1 MHRSLASFALV
12 SVGFVSLACSKDPPP
27 PSSSAS
33 SSASSSSGASGTST
47 SSSSGESSS
56 SSSGESSSSS
66 GGVPGPTVSKE
77 SLSVDGKQ
85 RAYTL
90 SVPSSYDKSKSYAL
104 VLSFHGDGG
113 DGASYRGYHTFEAA
127 SGDRAIVAYP
137 DGLNKTWNI
146 TSINNNGDVAF
157 VQALIEALA
166 GKYSIDKARVLA
178 DGWSNGGFFV
188 ARIACNK
195 STLVK
200 AISMN
205 AGGAPF
211 ESDGSPHERWPNGAV
226 KCPGQTAVPAFVAHG
241 TNDGSVSF
249 DSGSY
254 AAQYF
259 GEIAGCTGQRTPTSP
274 SPCVTEGATCP
285 AKTPVM
291 FCPIPGIG
299 HGIWPDAIKNAWAFF
314 EALP

>member
-1 MHRSLASFALV
+1 MHRFVVLTGLLALTP
-12 SVGFVSLACSKDPPP
+12 LACSKDSPPAA
-27 PSSSAS
+27 SSAS
-33 SSASSSSGASGTST
+33 SSGSSSGAS
-47 SSSSGESSS
+47 SSSSGESSSS

-66 GGVPGPTVSKE
+66 STGGVPGPTVTQE
-77 SLSVDGKQ
+77 NLSVAGVPRK
-85 RAYTL
+85 YTL
-90 SVPSSYDKSKSYAL
+90 SVPATYDKAKRYAL

-113 DGASYRGYHTFEAA
+113 DGVGFRGYHTFEAA
-127 SGDRAIVAYP
+127 SGDSAIVAYP
-137 DGLNKTWNI
+137 DGINRTWNI

-157 VQALIEALA
+157 VEALIDELA
-166 GKYSIDKARVLA
+166 AKYSIDKGRVLA

-211 ESDGSPHERWPNGAV
+211 ESDGNPHERWPNGAV
-226 KCPGQTAVPAFVAHG
+226 KCPGQGAVPAFVTHG
-241 TNDGSVSF
+241 TNDGSVGF

-259 GEIAGCTGQRTPTSP
+259 GEIGGCTGPRTPTTP
-274 SPCVTEGATCP
+274 APCVTQGSSCP
-285 AKTPVM
+285 AKTKVV
-291 FCPIPGIG
+291 FCPISGIG
-299 HGIWPDAIKNAWAFF
+299 HGIWSEASKNAWAFF
-314 EALP
+314 ESLP